1 MHNSDF
7 KIESINQDLIDNL
20 HIKIGLKVKKLREK
34 HNISQLELAYLLGF
48 KSLSIVSGS
57 EVYYKRKGSLKGQH
71 FSIEHIYKICLI
83 LDEDFSDFFNIDI

>member
-1 MHNSDF
+1 MQYIF
-7 KIESINQDLIDNL
+7 RSIYHNL

-57 EVYYKRKGSLKGQH
+57 EVYYKRKGSSKGQH

-83 LDEDFSDFFNIDI
+83 LNEDFSDFFKLDI